1 MTAGS
6 LSETFSNDIRYFG
19 LTPVRF
25 PVVRRLRLVAQEDT
39 YETPTFLTILFWS
52 LYSRNLGFRRMSI
65 IHWEQ
70 MFSKVVFLILQLV
83 FTLFWEHTLPPT
95 ARTSPPAS
103 HFCFFVHSFFLVIRT
118 FLYYE
123 LFSGDLFNVLVIS
136 LYCFLELVA
145 YHCNPCGT
153 HFCSLSSLLF
163 QFFFHIV

>member
-1 MTAGS
+1 MSSKRSKWLRDHHHSFMTAGS

-103 HFCFFVHSFFLVIRT
+103 HFCLFVHSFF
-118 FLYYE
+118 
-123 LFSGDLFNVLVIS
+123 SCHKDIS
-136 LYCFLELVA
+136 LL
-145 YHCNPCGT
+145 
-153 HFCSLSSLLF
+153 
-163 QFFFHIV
+163 